1 MGLGPGG
8 AGSSGGQKG
17 DGRAGE
23 GPGGGGMGTGQGGG
37 GRASGKVG
45 PEGSVDDTRGHP
57 DNPDAERERD
67 EIAAERQT
75 TTASIMQNLAN
86 VVTSYAGV
94 TMSPSLNLN
103 VGQPKAPEVGTRA
116 TWGPGTMAGAWTG
129 IPGAALAGGWLDRK
143 AGTQVALNAGTPAA
157 PGTAATDTPRPGL
170 LTAGANPA
178 QFGVSQLA
186 PAPAPR
192 ASVAQPGN
200 YAVTRGLLKA

>member
-23 GPGGGGMGTGQGGG
+23 GPGGGGMGRGQGGG
-37 GRASGKVG
+37 GRSSGRVG
-45 PEGSVDDTRGHP
+45 PEGSPDDTRGHP
-57 DNPDAERERD
+57 SNPDAESERD
-67 EIAAERQT
+67 AVAAERQT
-75 TTASIMQNLAN
+75 TTANIMQNLVN

-103 VGQPKAPEVGTRA
+103 VGQPKSPEVGTRA

-143 AGTQVALNAGTPAA
+143 VGTQVALGDVTTTAPGTPA
-157 PGTAATDTPRPGL
+157 TNTPRPGL
-170 LTAGANPA
+170 LTAGADRA
-178 QFGVSQLA
+178 QFGVTQLDA
-186 PAPAPR
+186 PAAR
-192 ASVAQPGN
+192 VAQPGN